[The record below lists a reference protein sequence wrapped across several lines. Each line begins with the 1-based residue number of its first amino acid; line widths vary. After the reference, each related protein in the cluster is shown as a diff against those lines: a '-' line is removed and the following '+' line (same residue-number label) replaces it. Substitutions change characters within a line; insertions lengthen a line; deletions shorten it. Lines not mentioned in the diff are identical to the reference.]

1 VTRGDA
7 LGLWGRWVGA
17 GLLAAAV
24 VIGALILL
32 RPGEPPTMADQA
44 RAIAAE
50 LRCPDCAGLSAA
62 DSPTQA
68 AAEIRREVEA
78 QLLAGQTPDEIKQSF
93 VDRYGSWILLNP
105 PGFAPWLVPL
115 VVTALGGLVLA
126 AWLLRSP
133 TTAPGAGGAGKGD
146 VDGSAARSDGV
157 APGAT
162 SPRARRAAAAVAI
175 GLVVALA
182 IGYLLPEP
190 YSLAAETV
198 VNQPLAEAQAAE
210 ARRQAEVERL
220 LAILSADPEDA
231 DALSDLAD
239 AYLAG
244 STALDLQRAA
254 FVLIALIGLDPDD
267 PAPYGR
273 LITAYIRA
281 EDWANASSATDALAE
296 LDPDSPDV
304 PFFRGL
310 IAWQG
315 QQDAD
320 RAIEAFDEFLAA
332 APDDPRVPMIR
343 ALRAEAASDAD

>member
-1 VTRGDA
+1 LTRSVA
-7 LGLWGRWVGA
+7 FESWGRWAGV
-17 GLLAAAV
+17 GLLVAAV
-24 VIGALILL
+24 VIGALLVL
-32 RPGEPPTMADQA
+32 RPGEPPTMAEQA

-68 AAEIRREVEA
+68 AAEIRREVEG
-78 QLLAGQTPDEIKQSF
+78 QLLAGQTPDEITQSF

-126 AWLLRSP
+126 AWLLRPAPAGAGAEEAGAGDADESAVE
-133 TTAPGAGGAGKGD
+133 TDGVRPGA
-146 VDGSAARSDGV
+146 
-157 APGAT
+157 P
-162 SPRARRAAAAVAI
+162 SPRARRAAVAVAI

-182 IGYLLPEP
+182 VGSLLPEP

-231 DALSDLAD
+231 NALSDLAD

-254 FVLIALIGLDPDD
+254 FVLIALIGLDPDNA
-267 PAPYGR
+267 APYGR

-281 EDWANASSATDALAE
+281 EDWSNASSATDALAE
-296 LDPDSPDV
+296 LAPDTPDV

-315 QQDAD
+315 RGDAD
-320 RAIEAFDEFLAA
+320 RAIAAFDEFLTA

-343 ALRAEAASDAD
+343 ALRAEAAAEIE

>member
-1 VTRGDA
+1 MTTVRVSRW
-7 LGLWGRWVGA
+7 LGVA
-17 GLLAAAV
+17 LLAAAV
-24 VIGALILL
+24 VIGALLVL
-32 RPGEPPTMADQA
+32 RPDEPPSRADQA

-78 QLLAGQTPDEIKQSF
+78 QLVAGRTPDEIRQSF
-93 VDRYGSWILLNP
+93 VDRYGSWILLTP
-105 PGFAPWLVPL
+105 PGIAPWLVPL
-115 VVTALGGLVLA
+115 LATGLGVVVLGW
-126 AWLLRSP
+126 WLLRPSP
-133 TTAPGAGGAGKGD
+133 SDAGDREADPDADGAAAADAEAPPAPG
-146 VDGSAARSDGV
+146 R
-157 APGAT
+157 P
-162 SPRARRAAAAVAI
+162 SPVARRAAVAVAV
-175 GLVVALA
+175 GLVVLL
-182 IGYLLPEP
+182 GVGFVLPEP

-198 VNQPLAEAQAAE
+198 VNQPLAEAEATE
-210 ARRQAEVERL
+210 ARRQAEIQRL
-220 LAILSADPEDA
+220 LEVLAADADDE

-244 STALDLQRAA
+244 SSAQDLQRAA
-254 FVLIALIGLDPDD
+254 LVLLALIGLAPDEPD
-267 PAPYGR
+267 PYGR

-281 EDWANASSATDALAE
+281 GDWSNASGATDGLAE

-315 QQDAD
+315 AGDAEA
-320 RAIEAFDEFLAA
+320 AIAAFDEFLAA

-343 ALRAEAASDAD
+343 ALRAEAAASQE